1 LVNRKRRGRW
11 ATIGPAL
18 HPTDFPALRAK
29 PPDGTPTP
37 LVNMIRPGIFVIFE
51 IRFDKRMATGLRDS
65 YDQYISTP
73 NAR

>member
-1 LVNRKRRGRW
+1 
-11 ATIGPAL
+11 
-18 HPTDFPALRAK
+18 
-29 PPDGTPTP
+29 
-37 LVNMIRPGIFVIFE
+37 MIRPGIFVIFE